1 MEGLGGNKI
10 GSVDPVV
17 VYAIIWGI
25 AFIWLNIR
33 WSIERRNDREEEG
46 EDTGPVTLV
55 DRLIGLGAR
64 LGINAILA
72 WLWPY
77 FVLAF
82 LWIGLQGLFR
92 FLRPRR
98 DEQAP

>member
-10 GSVDPVV
+10 GSIDPMV
-17 VYAIIWGI
+17 VYATIWLV

-33 WSIERRNDREEEG
+33 WSIERRRDREEEG
-46 EDTGPVTLV
+46 EDDGPVTLV
-55 DRLIGLGAR
+55 DRLIGFASR
-64 LGINAILA
+64 LGGTAVLA

-77 FVLAF
+77 FALGF

-92 FLRPRR
+92 ILRPRR
-98 DEQAP
+98 DEQAL